1 MSEYKRL
8 TKHVNGKLVLS
19 KGNASYTEIY
29 YESLLIKEALQ
40 RLAELEDKTEAG
52 TLVELPCKV
61 GDTVY
66 VIPSYTNVK
75 LNLVCEKCGGNADM
89 LNRVTSPCID
99 HITFY
104 KGDYAIFN
112 ESETLGRGESFG
124 ETWFLTYDE
133 ADKKLK
139 EYIEKANFWRNK
151 K

>member
-1 MSEYKRL
+1 MSKYKRL
-8 TKHVNGKLVLS
+8 TKHVNGKLVLAKNEAAYS
-19 KGNASYTEIY
+19 EIY
-29 YESLLIKEALQ
+29 YESLLIKKALQ
-40 RLAELEDKTEAG
+40 RLAELEDKIEAG

-75 LNLVCEKCGGNADM
+75 LNLVCEKFGENADM

-112 ESETLGRGESFG
+112 ECGTLGRGESFG

-133 ADKKLK
+133 AEAKLK
-139 EYIEKANFWRNK
+139 KYVEKAK
-151 K
+151 ALLEK

>member
-8 TKHVNGKLVLS
+8 TKHVGGKLVLTKDETAYS
-19 KGNASYTEIY
+19 EIY
-29 YESLLIKEALQ
+29 YESLLIKRALK
-40 RLAELEDKTEAG
+40 RLADLEDKIEAG

-89 LNRVTSPCID
+89 LNRVISPCID

-133 ADKKLK
+133 AEAKLK
-139 EYIEKANFWRNK
+139 EYVEKAK
-151 K
+151 ALLEK

>member
-1 MSEYKRL
+1 MKEYKRL
-8 TKHVNGKLVLS
+8 TKHVGGKLVLT
-19 KGNASYTEIY
+19 KDEASYSEIY
-29 YESLLIKEALQ
+29 YESLLIKRALK
-40 RLAELEDKTEAG
+40 RLADLEDKIEAG

-75 LNLVCEKCGGNADM
+75 LNLLCEKCGENADM
-89 LNRVTSPCID
+89 LNRVISPCID

-124 ETWFLTYDE
+124 ETWFLTYEE

-139 EYIEKANFWRNK
+139 EYIEKAK
-151 K
+151 ALLEK